1 MIEFK
6 WTIVILTVVVSVLFI
21 VLTGKN
27 EEVDYYFFIGC
38 IEFL

>member
-27 EEVDYYFFIGC
+27 EEVD
-38 IEFL
+38 

>member
-6 WTIVILTVVVSVLFI
+6 WTIVILTVIVSILFI

-27 EEVDYYFFIGC
+27 EEVD
-38 IEFL
+38 

>member
-6 WTIVILTVVVSVLFI
+6 WTIVILTVVVSILFI

-27 EEVDYYFFIGC
+27 EEVD
-38 IEFL
+38 

>member
-6 WTIVILTVVVSVLFI
+6 WTIVILTVIVSVLFI

-27 EEVDYYFFIGC
+27 EEVD
-38 IEFL
+38 